1 MELQTG
7 MKLALDVWF
16 QSRIYSY
23 TGSKYVNDQ
32 MFWSDTEDILLQKNK
47 PICILLTEQFSS
59 ALICPKS

>member
-1 MELQTG
+1 
-7 MKLALDVWF
+7 
-16 QSRIYSY
+16 
-23 TGSKYVNDQ
+23 